1 MQRSS
6 GPFRNLMR
14 MHLGLLKVGQRR
26 VTLHQLQWHV
36 GAHNYGLYLQ
46 HTLQLAQSSI
56 ADFCNVSQT
65 SLVHSITR
73 TSGISQKYSL
83 AVRIEAVLALCW
95 HFVDKHS
102 NGQAG
107 LTGIC
112 LSTHMNIIS
121 RASPD
126 RRSLSKQALD
136 VLNTGIAHG
145 NTLFLPYLGDTMYG
159 PYMRQTLHPSYICSH
174 KHCRLSTY

>member
-83 AVRIEAVLALCW
+83 AVRIEAVLALCR
-95 HFVDKHS
+95 
-102 NGQAG
+102 QAQQWASW
-107 LTGIC
+107 IDM
-112 LSTHMNIIS
+112 HMLVHPHEHHIK
-121 RASPD
+121 
-126 RRSLSKQALD
+126 SK
-136 VLNTGIAHG
+136 
-145 NTLFLPYLGDTMYG
+145 P
-159 PYMRQTLHPSYICSH
+159 RQEVPV
-174 KHCRLSTY
+174 